1 MEKTSPERLTA
12 LEERCKAMEMRLE
25 KLEGIVD
32 TIHGLTISVEKM
44 SVVLS
49 AQSEGFAEMNARLMK
64 IENEPGDAWK
74 NVKSQVIAALVAG
87 IVTAIFFSAN

>member
-1 MEKTSPERLTA
+1 MEKTSSERLTA
-12 LEERCKAMEMRLE
+12 LEERYKAMEMRLE

-32 TIHGLTISVEKM
+32 TINSLTISVEKM